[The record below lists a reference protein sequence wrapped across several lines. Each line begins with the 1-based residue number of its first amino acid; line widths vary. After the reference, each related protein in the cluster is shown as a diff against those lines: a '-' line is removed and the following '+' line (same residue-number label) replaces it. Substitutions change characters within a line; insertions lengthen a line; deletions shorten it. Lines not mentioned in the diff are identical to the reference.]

1 MCRVRRSL
9 AAPRL
14 ALALAVTATSACAT
28 TGLPEPRAPYLA
40 VRGLRLMGDSGAVSR
55 AVVHAYVIWRKP
67 GDSARASEYMGSV
80 HHGFA
85 TSWRTD
91 DETYRV
97 IRGRDALAAIARVE
111 RTEVTIPRSMEEAT
125 SLYGYVLWPG
135 PNSNTY
141 AALLCRLARISVDLP
156 PSAIGKD
163 WPDAIPWVFGF
174 HASTTG
180 LGLQVDLGLVGLQV
194 GLVEGVQLHLFGSSL
209 GVAFWPPALVLP
221 IFGRV
226 GFQP

>member
-1 MCRVRRSL
+1 MRTTT
-9 AAPRL
+9 AWRL
-14 ALALAVTATSACAT
+14 ALLFALTAAFAACTT
-28 TGLPEPRAPYLA
+28 TGLPEPETPYLA
-40 VRGLRLMGDSGAVSR
+40 VRGLRLMGESGAVSR
-55 AVVHAYVIWRKP
+55 SVVHAYVIWRKP
-67 GDSARASEYMGSV
+67 GDTARVSEYMGSIN
-80 HHGFA
+80 HGMS
-85 TSWRTD
+85 TSWRTG

-111 RTEVTIPRSMEEAT
+111 RTHVTIPRPMSESR
-125 SLYGYVLWPG
+125 SLTGYVLWPG

-141 AALLCRLARISVDLP
+141 AALLCRYARISVDLP

-163 WPDAIPWVFGF
+163 WPDAIPYLFGF

-180 LGLQVDLGLVGLQV
+180 LGFQLDAGIVGVQV
-194 GLVEGVQLHLFGSSL
+194 GLIEGVQLHVLGSSI

-221 IFGRV
+221 ILGRV